1 MLLDVI
7 LLDIF
12 PRYDP
17 VLIGFVIINIDMNKV
32 ILSMC
37 IYSTL
42 LCSCG
47 LGAFERNQ
55 GCIIYF
61 CQVVDLYI
69 PFEIPVKCQR
79 PQ

>member
-12 PRYDP
+12 PRYDL
-17 VLIGFVIINIDMNKV
+17 VLIGFVIINIDLNKV

-42 LCSCG
+42 PCCCG
-47 LGAFERNQ
+47 LGGFERNQ
-55 GCIIYF
+55 GCMIYF
-61 CQVVDLYI
+61 CQVVDLNT
-69 PFEIPVKCQR
+69 PFEYPF
-79 PQ
+79 